1 MPKINLIYLLALIL
15 LFIAFAS
22 AQTVYITKTG
32 AKYHSAGCS
41 YLKKSSTPIE
51 LNDALNN
58 GYSACSRCKPVG
70 SEIIKSNS
78 EDKKENAPPSSTTT
92 PQTKKKETTSK
103 TRCIAITKKGTQCKR
118 TAAAGSNYCWQHK

>member
-51 LNDALNN
+51 LKDAIDR
-58 GYSACSRCKPVG
+58 GYTACSRCNPGG
-70 SEIIKSNS
+70 SETIQSKTEVKSDNT
-78 EDKKENAPPSSTTT
+78 EKVTTE
-92 PQTKKKETTSK
+92 KKKTETTK

-118 TAAAGSNYCWQHK
+118 WAEVGSNYCWQHKR

>member
-1 MPKINLIYLLALIL
+1 MKKLLYLLALIL

-51 LNDALNN
+51 LKDAIDK
-58 GYSACSRCKPVG
+58 GYTACSRCNPSGTETIQSKT
-70 SEIIKSNS
+70 EKKSDNT
-78 EDKKENAPPSSTTT
+78 EKITT
-92 PQTKKKETTSK
+92 TKKKSETTR

-118 TAAAGSNYCWQHK
+118 WAEVGSKYCWQH

>member
-32 AKYHSAGCS
+32 AKYHSAGCG
-41 YLKKSSTPIE
+41 YLKKSSIPID
-51 LNDALNN
+51 LKDAIDR
-58 GYSACSRCKPVG
+58 GYTACSRCDPGSLESIQSKTKTEPVNT
-70 SEIIKSNS
+70 EKI
-78 EDKKENAPPSSTTT
+78 TTE
-92 PQTKKKETTSK
+92 KKKTETTK

-118 TAAAGSNYCWQHK
+118 WAEAGSNYCWQHKK